1 MCGASARKSYCSLA
15 PALHTQARPR
25 APQCERSSSSPSP
38 RCLTWSSSAR
48 CCNHCTGAHARARA
62 ARARRLGASRR
73 DLRLGHRVRV
83 CSLNFARERSQA
95 DNSTVLAGGDG
106 GVRALPRVRRLWLHS
121 RPSTAPDGRGRAV
134 TELPSAG
141 VCGVGAGGDRRGQAD
156 GGGRHRRRHPL
167 QARPHPRERRA
178 VTPAPQPP
186 PRDAACRAGRCAP
199 FGEICKFH
207 RSMSALMANR
217 RPASAGFVNLKTD

>member
-1 MCGASARKSYCSLA
+1 MRAQFFITVAKTPHLDGKHVVFGKVLQSL
-15 PALHTQARPR
+15 H
-25 APQCERSSSSPSP
+25 
-38 RCLTWSSSAR
+38 W
-48 CCNHCTGAHARARA
+48 RARL
-62 ARARRLGASRR
+62 RAHVASRR
-73 DLRLGHRVRV
+73 DLRLGHRVRAF
-83 CSLNFARERSQA
+83 SLNFARERSQA

-186 PRDAACRAGRCAP
+186 PRDAARRAGGCA
-199 FGEICKFH
+199 
-207 RSMSALMANR
+207 RSMKFSYLVVLEVFKGVGA
-217 RPASAGFVNLKTD
+217 